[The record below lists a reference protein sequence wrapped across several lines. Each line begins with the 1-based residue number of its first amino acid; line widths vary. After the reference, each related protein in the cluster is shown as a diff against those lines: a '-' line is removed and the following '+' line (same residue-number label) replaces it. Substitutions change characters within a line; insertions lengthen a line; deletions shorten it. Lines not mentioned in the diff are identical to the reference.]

1 MSVPGGLCKGRIDLF
16 SHWVGFGSSCVSSNP
31 WTPAGHP
38 YYNTSFELCKYFFD
52 YQGKYFSA
60 AVALI
65 TKPVSEMI
73 ALVNC
78 CSRQRGHTGYLL
90 SVPVDFKN
98 VQGLPAAIFSVPVNR
113 RSGEHTG
120 MKLRKFNLLT
130 IMVIVIISLRL
141 AFQSLQEGR
150 QHIERPVIQRPLPD
164 QNDSCFGLQSQKK
177 DIKIPSAFLQ
187 YFSRHKCAFLQNFD

>member
-1 MSVPGGLCKGRIDLF
+1 MAFVRVGLTYSVIGLALVHPASRPIPGLLQDILTIT
-16 SHWVGFGSSCVSSNP
+16 HLSNCAS
-31 WTPAGHP
+31 TFLTIRV
-38 YYNTSFELCKYFFD
+38 NI
-52 YQGKYFSA
+52 FSA

-65 TKPVSEMI
+65 TKPVNEMI